1 MTSPSILRPL
11 RSSTSS
17 NFYSAT
23 YRNSQVEPATST
35 STSSATSTATSVGF
49 NDSSPATYSNNGKNK
64 KQSHAFATSSSGAF
78 SSRSGLLSNPNNNST
93 QKLTGFGSGSG
104 TSSFGTPGDS
114 ALKDSATQA
123 TSVYFADK
131 HQEINLPPK
140 FVKQMAKLEKER
152 IKLFEKE
159 KVKVNKLL
167 NSALKVTNSAM
178 KSSSSN
184 TTLTSHIKNQN
195 SNQLRNED
203 YDYDNINVY
212 NNEKKSYLNDDDRSV
227 KLAAAL
233 CLDREG
239 DRDIGGKSLEKDRGR
254 ERGREKGRDRDED
267 DEEKNNVLTARHVP
281 QLNNQYESNFTDEK
295 KNKRLGKLGKIT
307 KSVRAYGSGDD
318 NAPQASTSTST
329 STSVGERMIGTTT
342 SAISDMRT
350 SSAPTSTSTST
361 STSTPITVN
370 LSDMRSIVSN
380 QDINKK
386 NNSNSNSKNSLDH
399 PSLTGTPGHSQI
411 TPPES
416 QMAMLMCAMG
426 SHLGTLGAEIPIQD
440 VEPVRVPN
448 KVGRPKLS
456 YKEKVCMLC

>member
-1 MTSPSILRPL
+1 M
-11 RSSTSS
+11 
-17 NFYSAT
+17 
-23 YRNSQVEPATST
+23 
-35 STSSATSTATSVGF
+35 
-49 NDSSPATYSNNGKNK
+49 
-64 KQSHAFATSSSGAF
+64 
-78 SSRSGLLSNPNNNST
+78 
-93 QKLTGFGSGSG
+93 TGFGSGSG
-104 TSSFGTPGDS
+104 MLSFGTPGDS
-114 ALKDSATQA
+114 ALKESATQA

-178 KSSSSN
+178 KSSSSG
-184 TTLTSHIKNQN
+184 TTSTNHIKNQN
-195 SNQLRNED
+195 SNSNFDQLRNED
-203 YDYDNINVY
+203 YEYDNVNMY
-212 NNEKKSYLNDDDRSV
+212 DNERKSYLNDDDRSV

-239 DRDIGGKSLEKDRGR
+239 DRDIGGKSREKDRGK
-254 ERGREKGRDRDED
+254 EKNRGREKGRDRDD
-267 DEEKNNVLTARHVP
+267 DNEEKNILLTAKNVP
-281 QLNNQYESNFTDEK
+281 QLDNQYESTFNDEK

-318 NAPQASTSTST
+318 NAPQASTSS
-329 STSVGERMIGTTT
+329 STSVGERMIGATT
-342 SAISDMRT
+342 SARNDVHT
-350 SSAPTSTSTST
+350 SSVPTSTSTST
-361 STSTPITVN
+361 STSTPIIVN
-370 LSDMRSIVSN
+370 LSDMRSVASN
-380 QDINKK
+380 QDNNNK
-386 NNSNSNSKNSLDH
+386 NNSKNSLDI
-399 PSLTGTPGHSQI
+399 PSHIHTGTGTPGCSQN

-426 SHLGTLGAEIPIQD
+426 SHLGTLGAEIPVQD

-456 YKEKVCMLC
+456 YKEKVMNHVLRYVHTYMH